1 LNSHTPTLAESLC
14 VINETRAQPG
24 FVEFIHPSRSY
35 NAFTSMVDP
44 LSVSSLAITIVG
56 ICGTVANYINTVQ
69 TTDAFLDTLGIEVSQ
84 LSTVLYELSA
94 QFKNLADRRRV
105 LSADAVNTE
114 PYWVLVKQ
122 SLQGCEVSLKRLG
135 GLLQNLNRSH
145 GFING
150 ALVRLR
156 LGKQAPEIDLY
167 KQQIVSYREA
177 LKLALHLI
185 SV

>member
-1 LNSHTPTLAESLC
+1 MKPGPTGIGVDFILPSSSHNTFS
-14 VINETRAQPG
+14 
-24 FVEFIHPSRSY
+24 
-35 NAFTSMVDP
+35 SMVDP
-44 LSVSSLAITIVG
+44 LSVSSLAITIVA
-56 ICGTVANYINTVQ
+56 ICGTVGNYINTVQ

-84 LSTVLYELSA
+84 LSTVLYSISA
-94 QFKNLADRRRV
+94 QFKNLAERRRV
-105 LSADAVNTE
+105 LSTDAVNTE

-122 SLQGCEVSLKRLG
+122 SLQGCELSLKRLR

-156 LGKQAPEIDLY
+156 LGQRAPEIDMY